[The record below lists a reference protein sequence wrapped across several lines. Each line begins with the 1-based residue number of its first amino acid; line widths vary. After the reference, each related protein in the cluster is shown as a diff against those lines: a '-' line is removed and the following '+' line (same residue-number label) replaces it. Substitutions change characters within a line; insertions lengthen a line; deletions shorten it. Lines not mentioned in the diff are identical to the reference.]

1 MKSPFSLNIGRNEL
15 HIDISKVWLLS
26 AYSFSP
32 YSADWWDCQLEMRDS
47 HLVASPKWSGMM
59 PCIVTHKQLAKD
71 VALGAICSGDDW
83 EWTICSEY
91 TAAHLCSSKK
101 LWVCFVSIVA

>member
-1 MKSPFSLNIGRNEL
+1 
-15 HIDISKVWLLS
+15 
-26 AYSFSP
+26 
-32 YSADWWDCQLEMRDS
+32 MRDS